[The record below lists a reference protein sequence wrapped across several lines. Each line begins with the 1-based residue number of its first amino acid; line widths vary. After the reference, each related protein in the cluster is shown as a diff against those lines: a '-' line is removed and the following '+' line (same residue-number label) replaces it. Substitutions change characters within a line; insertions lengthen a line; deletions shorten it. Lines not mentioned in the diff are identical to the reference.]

1 MNRNRTNRRG
11 TQSVRQYRR
20 LGTRRG
26 QITAGGRP
34 AARAGQ
40 VRILGNVLRRKSIGG
55 RGG

>member
-1 MNRNRTNRRG
+1 MNRNRSNRRG
-11 TQSVRQYRR
+11 TQAVRQYRR

-26 QITAGGRP
+26 QIAAGGRP

-40 VRILGNVLRRKSIGG
+40 VRILGNILRRRSIGG